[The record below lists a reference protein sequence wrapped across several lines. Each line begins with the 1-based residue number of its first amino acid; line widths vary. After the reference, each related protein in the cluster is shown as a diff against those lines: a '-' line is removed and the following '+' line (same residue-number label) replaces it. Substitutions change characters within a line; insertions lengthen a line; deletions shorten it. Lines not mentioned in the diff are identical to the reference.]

1 MTFHLAAQ
9 KMPPRARL
17 LSSPHCLLWS
27 WLYPQAPQ
35 GGPKGR
41 SEISFIGKMVAAAPN
56 SHPHDTPSRVNGMVS
71 SPRTTTRERRLIF
84 SQNPSKYLLACWAL
98 IGFVPVS
105 KLIQLTWGVPVV
117 LIQVAVPVVLSLSE
131 LTLGTWGGVSPMQ
144 AKFPPKM

>member
-1 MTFHLAAQ
+1 
-9 KMPPRARL
+9 
-17 LSSPHCLLWS
+17 
-27 WLYPQAPQ
+27 
-35 GGPKGR
+35 
-41 SEISFIGKMVAAAPN
+41 
-56 SHPHDTPSRVNGMVS
+56 MVS

-131 LTLGTWGGVSPMQ
+131 PTLGTWGGVSPMQ